1 MASGAQSNKEH
12 HSPALN
18 YSIRKT
24 DASKRGRDISG
35 GIGNSGIAEGLL
47 V

>member
-1 MASGAQSNKEH
+1 MSSGARSNKEC
-12 HSPALN
+12 SLAVN

-35 GIGNSGIAEGLL
+35 GMGNSGIAEGLL

>member
-1 MASGAQSNKEH
+1 MASGAQNNKE

-35 GIGNSGIAEGLL
+35 GMGNSGIAEGLL

>member
-1 MASGAQSNKEH
+1 MTSGAQSNKEH
-12 HSPALN
+12 SPTLDYN
-18 YSIRKT
+18 IKKT

-35 GIGNSGIAEGLL
+35 GMGNSGIAEGLL